1 MDAIE
6 TAVEI
11 GNGVMNKGIDVIFT
25 GQVILSLQNIGE
37 LEVQEN
43 RIMPNLP
50 SYLVTHKTLEVR
62 SWVSDSEGKK
72 LLAAGAKAVG

>member
-1 MDAIE
+1 MDAME
-6 TAVEI
+6 TTVEV

-25 GQVILSLQNIGE
+25 GQVILSLQHIGE

-43 RIMPNLP
+43 LTMPNLP
-50 SYLVTHKTLEVR
+50 SYLVTHETLKVR